1 MFPTPSDRGMEINS
15 SKLEEENN
23 MYTFQ
28 ICEIWEILSTYKPF
42 SKMILVNFFHYDET
56 VGTRKKKTTFKIG

>member
-1 MFPTPSDRGMEINS
+1 MFPTPSDRDMEINS

-28 ICEIWEILSTYKPF
+28 ICEIWEIWSLINPF
-42 SKMILVNFFHYDET
+42 P
-56 VGTRKKKTTFKIG
+56 R